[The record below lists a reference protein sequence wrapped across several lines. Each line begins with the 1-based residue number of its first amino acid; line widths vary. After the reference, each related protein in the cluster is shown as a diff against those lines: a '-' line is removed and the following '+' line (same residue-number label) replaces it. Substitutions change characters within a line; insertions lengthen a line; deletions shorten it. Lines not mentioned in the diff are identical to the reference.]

1 MGRRTLEYL
10 QPVSRGLTVS
20 KALVVG
26 ERAEE
31 VLPRDCFGNKA
42 HLMMHSPKLALCF
55 LHFIVTAFRLGY
67 KAHVSLRSHSFLAVK
82 EGSGLPVSLLLG
94 KELGDHVAR
103 LGWGWTPDTFSG
115 NLNLSTRMQVVWIR
129 SCVYCRARYYLQ
141 QKTNRN
147 QKKPAPCSA
156 IVSLLTC

>member
-1 MGRRTLEYL
+1 MGRGTLEYL

-67 KAHVSLRSHSFLAVK
+67 KARISLRSHSFLAVK

-94 KELGDHVAR
+94 KELGDRSTSSLLRPPVFVCGAAR
-103 LGWGWTPDTFSG
+103 LHHCCSW
-115 NLNLSTRMQVVWIR
+115 LSKV
-129 SCVYCRARYYLQ
+129 L
-141 QKTNRN
+141 
-147 QKKPAPCSA
+147 
-156 IVSLLTC
+156 IVSVFYSNGKVVFWS